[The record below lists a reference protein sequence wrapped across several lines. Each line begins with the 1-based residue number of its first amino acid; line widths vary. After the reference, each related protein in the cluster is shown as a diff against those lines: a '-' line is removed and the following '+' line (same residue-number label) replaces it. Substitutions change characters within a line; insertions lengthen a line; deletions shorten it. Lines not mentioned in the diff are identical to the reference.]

1 MAHYIRNCFWLMVPS
16 ILLLFIAADRLPP
29 AFQAEVFWNDIPWF
43 IAWPENL
50 FRTAVFALPAFMPL
64 SIETTQQ
71 RRGLALYLFGTGVYF
86 ASWLALIIAP
96 QSWWSLSAAG
106 FLAPAYTPLIWLFG
120 IGLIGER
127 LFVSR
132 IGFRPWMF
140 FALTVVFLGFH
151 IVHTA
156 LVFGRLS

>member
-1 MAHYIRNCFWLMVPS
+1 MAYYIRNCFWLMVTS
-16 ILLLFIAADRLPP
+16 ILLLFLAADRLPS
-29 AFQAEVFWNDIPWF
+29 AFQAEVFWKDIPWF

-50 FRTAVFALPAFMPL
+50 FRTVVFALPAFIPL
-64 SIETTQQ
+64 SIKTTRQ
-71 RRGLALYLFGTGVYF
+71 RRGLALYIFGTGVYF

-96 QSWWSLSAAG
+96 QSWWSLSAPG

-127 LFVSR
+127 LFASR

-140 FALTVVFLGFH
+140 FALTVVFLSFH
-151 IVHTA
+151 IAHTA
-156 LVFGRLS
+156 LVYGRLS

>member
-1 MAHYIRNCFWLMVPS
+1 MAHYVRNCFWLMVPS

-29 AFQAEVFWNDIPWF
+29 AFQAEVFWKDIPWF

-64 SIETTQQ
+64 SIKTTQQ

-151 IVHTA
+151 IAHTA